1 MYSEKKA
8 VDVKISILMICYNQE
23 QYISEALDSALNQ
36 TQLPYEIVISD
47 DCSTDKTWPLIL
59 KYQSEYPKLI
69 KAYRNDVNIGIY
81 RNYEKIK
88 NYYSGNIG
96 CFLSGDD
103 LIATSAIQDL
113 HHGIIEHQLNP
124 DKEKFIF
131 VTNNYLLYPNGSLKK
146 WDNYKLRDDDPFK
159 CKIRGDLSYR
169 GFGISKGVLDSTM
182 STVDMVRE
190 FQDILYGVD
199 TIKGIEEIIECDRL
213 IFSNKYSVFY
223 RTGVGV
229 SSRQGEHE
237 HVYLA
242 ALNLHDVL
250 INRYAGMLDKS
261 DINYLEFLKVSNVYR
276 YSPSLKNFVSVIYH
290 YIRNINNFSY
300 NNGSFNNLKNI
311 IPPSIA
317 KFIKKNI
324 YPFVMRLKS

>member
-1 MYSEKKA
+1 MDSKIKS
-8 VDVKISILMICYNQE
+8 VDVKISILMISYNQE
-23 QYISEALDSALNQ
+23 QYITEALDSALNQ

-47 DCSTDKTWPLIL
+47 DCSTDNTWPLIL
-59 KYQSEYPKLI
+59 QYQSKYPKLI
-69 KAYRNDVNIGIY
+69 KAHRNDVNIGIY
-81 RNYEKIK
+81 PNYEKIK

-146 WDNYKLRDDDPFK
+146 WDNYRLRDDDPFK
-159 CKIRGDLSYR
+159 CKIRSDLSYR
-169 GFGISKGVLDSTM
+169 GFGISKRVLDSTM
-182 STVDMVRE
+182 STVSIVRE
-190 FQDILYGVD
+190 FPDILYGVD
-199 TIKGIEEIIECDRL
+199 TLKGIEEIIECDRL
-213 IFSNKYSVFY
+213 IFSNKYSVYY

-229 SSRQGEHE
+229 SSRQGG

-242 ALNLHDVL
+242 ALNLNDVL

-261 DINYLEFLKVSNVYR
+261 DINYLEFLKVANGYK
-276 YSPSLKNFVSVIYH
+276 YTPSVKNFVSVFYH

-300 NNGSFNNLKNI
+300 NNGRFNNLKFI
-311 IPPSIA
+311 FPPRFA
-317 KFIKKNI
+317 QFLKKNI
-324 YPFVMRLKS
+324 YPFVVRLMG